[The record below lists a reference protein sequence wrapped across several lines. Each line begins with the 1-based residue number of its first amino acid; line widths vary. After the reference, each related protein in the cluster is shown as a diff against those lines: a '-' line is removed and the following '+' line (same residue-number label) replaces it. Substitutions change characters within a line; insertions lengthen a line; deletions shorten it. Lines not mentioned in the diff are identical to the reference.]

1 MKRKFFKTQLCC
13 GLLGILGSS
22 MSVQAIEPDNLAT
35 KPTPEKN
42 SVKVVIK
49 NTSESIDNLKSKS
62 VNNKE
67 SQEKKS
73 EEGIRIKFSFYDLNL
88 KPLEIKDGL
97 KIYKQDDISGNQ
109 VKEDAIAI
117 DIENHK
123 DYAIANIPLTQKNSN
138 KSLSKFLIDVKSNIK
153 TNKIKG
159 KQFIFPLSDYKSD
172 ITCTETRLGNNL
184 EITMDDKELELG
196 DYYLLSEESLDN
208 VIIKWDILA
217 EDQEMS
223 EMTENGEINVTRI
236 QSTIKENRTI
246 DDILKSYSESIT
258 SDSSLDYTTVKSPI
272 EDYKNLVWKE
282 SHFEAD
288 LTSGQKVS
296 SICSGEVIE
305 VDYENNFAIVK
316 ANDKLLVYKNIIPT
330 CRVGPIYTENEIGI
344 GYSGKVFQLYA
355 IQSGTIDANLSSIIN
370 NWQEDGRYSYS
381 NDNIRMPL
389 YLQGSGEWSNL
400 PYGTSTIG
408 EASCGPCSMAM
419 VLSQIEGKI
428 ITPPQ
433 LIEQMRTMGNGM
445 WYYCPGAGSYHN
457 IFPVIASHYGIQC
470 NQIAANYD
478 SIRAELEQGRFVIIS
493 IGAGPYYHGAGH
505 FITLR
510 GLSES
515 GNFYINDS
523 AGIYDLNTEYTWTDL
538 GSVETARSIYEVKE
552 ITPQPEPEVIVEY
565 PQESEISETE
575 DESKSENDTTPE
587 NKTDESNSELIND
600 SEEDTVSENET
611 DSSTVTNEVSD
622 TTLTD
627 MEQNNISYKED
638 IKENL
643 NSEEKIIIEQIIETT
658 SSTEEGIGK
667 REIKDD
673 PLASIEVNS
682 WDEKS
687 YDIDS
692 NLLNEILN
700 SSIGQILEKNNK
712 DNKGTM
718 EIEESNIDYLNSDLN
733 LIPPENENSFES
745 QEGLGYTGKL
755 LDIHNIRADTNITEC

>member
-22 MSVQAIEPDNLAT
+22 MSVQAIEPDDLAT

-49 NTSESIDNLKSKS
+49 NTSESKS

-67 SQEKKS
+67 IHEKKS
-73 EEGIRIKFSFYDLNL
+73 VEGIRIKFSFYDLNL
-88 KPLEIKDGL
+88 KPLEMKENL
-97 KIYKQDDISGNQ
+97 KLYNQEDISGNQ
-109 VKEDAIAI
+109 VKEGAKALE
-117 DIENHK
+117 IETYD
-123 DYAIANIPLTQKNSN
+123 DYAIANIPLSQENSN
-138 KSLSKFLIDVKSNIK
+138 NSLSKSLIDVKSNIK
-153 TNKIKG
+153 TNRVKG
-159 KQFIFPLSDYKSD
+159 NQFIFPLSDYKSD
-172 ITCTETRLGNNL
+172 IVCSETGLKDNL
-184 EITMDDKELELG
+184 EITTNDRELELG
-196 DYYLLSEESLDN
+196 NYYLLSEESLDN

-223 EMTENGEINVTRI
+223 EMTKNGEINVTRI
-236 QSTIKENRTI
+236 QSTIKESKTI
-246 DDILKSYSESIT
+246 DDLLKLYTDTS
-258 SDSSLDYTTVKSPI
+258 SDSSLDYATVESPI
-272 EDYKNLVWKE
+272 EDWKNLSWKDT
-282 SHFEAD
+282 HFEAN

-305 VDYENNFAIVK
+305 VDYENNLAIVK
-316 ANDKLLVYKNIIPT
+316 ANDKILVYKDIIPT

-344 GYSGKVFQLYA
+344 GYSGKTFQLYA
-355 IQSGTIDANLSSIIN
+355 IQSGTIDTNLSSILN

-381 NDNIRMPL
+381 NDDIRMPL
-389 YLQGSGEWSNL
+389 FLQGSGEWSSL

-408 EASCGPCSMAM
+408 AASCGPCSMAM

-433 LIEQMRTMGNGM
+433 LIEQMQSMGSGM

-457 IFPVIASHYGIQC
+457 IFPVIASNYGLQC
-470 NQIAANYD
+470 NQISVNYD
-478 SIRAELEQGRFVIIS
+478 AIRAELEQGRFVIIS

-510 GLSES
+510 GISES

-538 GSVETARSIYEVKE
+538 GSVETARSVYEVKE
-552 ITPQPEPEVIVEY
+552 ITPQPEPEEPEVIVEY
-565 PQESEISETE
+565 PQESEDSETE
-575 DESKSENDTTPE
+575 GESKSENDTTPE
-587 NKTDESNSELIND
+587 YNTDESNSDID
-600 SEEDTVSENET
+600 SEEDNVSNET
-611 DSSTVTNEVSD
+611 ENSTVTNEVSE

-627 MEQNNISYKED
+627 MENNYTSD
-638 IKENL
+638 ENEMVDD
-643 NSEEKIIIEQIIETT
+643 EEKIIIEQIIEK
-658 SSTEEGIGK
+658 SSSEEEVTGK
-667 REIKDD
+667 REIKDE

-687 YDIDS
+687 YDINS
-692 NLLNEILN
+692 NLINDILN
-700 SSIGQILEKNNK
+700 STTGQCLEKNNK

-718 EIEESNIDYLNSDLN
+718 EIEESNIDYLNSDFN
-733 LIPPENENSFES
+733 LTPPENEDSFES

-755 LDIHNIRADTNITEC
+755 LDIHNIRADTTLQNVEIN